1 MEKSTILGIGLLSV
15 VGVGAYIYL
24 KGKKSTTPISSSPIS
39 TNTTTNTASESS
51 STVNSSMGSPTS
63 SVVNSSLGLPTTS
76 SPISEE
82 QKKYLEAKDLAR
94 LLFLNYSKL
103 ENDEFK
109 LLSAKYELY
118 SNSWVDSNKITV
130 IAPQRISALGYK
142 LLPNYDIENTKT
154 TTKTPEQKNYL
165 EAKDLA
171 RILLLYNAKLEN
183 DEFKLLTSY
192 YGVNVGAFMKPSIP
206 SVVSSKINALG
217 YKVLPNYDIEK
228 M

>member
-76 SPISEE
+76 SPSSEE
-82 QKKYLEAKDLAR
+82 QKNYLKAKVVAR
-94 LLFLNYSKL
+94 ALLLYHANTQ
-103 ENDEFK
+103 NDEFK
-109 LLSAKYELY
+109 LIATKYALTHKSLY
-118 SNSWVDSNKITV
+118 GTV
-130 IAPQRISALGYK
+130 TYGKVPLLAPK
-142 LLPNYDIENTKT
+142 L
-154 TTKTPEQKNYL
+154 
-165 EAKDLA
+165 
-171 RILLLYNAKLEN
+171 
-183 DEFKLLTSY
+183 
-192 YGVNVGAFMKPSIP
+192 
-206 SVVSSKINALG
+206 INGLG

>member
-1 MEKSTILGIGLLSV
+1 MKNSTILGIGLLSV

-76 SPISEE
+76 SPSSE
-82 QKKYLEAKDLAR
+82 
-94 LLFLNYSKL
+94 
-103 ENDEFK
+103 
-109 LLSAKYELY
+109 
-118 SNSWVDSNKITV
+118 
-130 IAPQRISALGYK
+130 
-142 LLPNYDIENTKT
+142 
-154 TTKTPEQKNYL
+154 EQKNYL

-171 RILLLYNAKLEN
+171 RALLLHNSNIRDNEFILLNTKYNLQWKAIMP
-183 DEFKLLTSY
+183 SY
-192 YGVNVGAFMKPSIP
+192 IITEVLGR
-206 SVVSSKINALG
+206 KINALG